1 MGKTRNTGFSNNAI
15 QYNSGSIT
23 FTSGS
28 TTLLNINAT
37 GSVKYGVVSS
47 NTHTITGSM
56 YVTGAF
62 YVTTGSVG
70 IGTVSPSQKFEVV
83 GGEIKA
89 GRVDTGSEGGQ
100 VSFGRASDN
109 NNTWYIDAYGSS
121 TSPQLRFVDVDNS
134 AVRMVLTGSNV
145 GIGTTTPDRK
155 LTVGGTTSAYMN
167 FNATSYRNYVIGS
180 DDVGFILYDNFNS
193 AYRLVVNSSGYIG
206 IGTTSPS
213 SRVTI
218 VRDSP
223 FNTGDQAI
231 RIRATDGDGYNLWM
245 GSSTNGYATIQSYQD
260 NVGGATLLLN
270 PLNGGKVYIGASSIT
285 NAGTVLSVIGTN
297 NSDPL
302 SRFYLNA
309 ASTQTRPAIRIDK
322 YDNTS
327 TTAQVFID
335 FTINQQT
342 SGNGSITANGAS
354 QATFTTW
361 SDRRLKEN
369 ITDLPSQLSNVMS
382 LRPVEFDY
390 KDGSGHQIGFIAQEV
405 QEVYPDIVSE
415 NSEGYLTVSGL
426 SKMESRLIKAIQE
439 LKAENDALK
448 TRIET
453 LENK

>member
-1 MGKTRNTGFSNNAI
+1 
-15 QYNSGSIT
+15 
-23 FTSGS
+23 
-28 TTLLNINAT
+28 
-37 GSVKYGVVSS
+37 
-47 NTHTITGSM
+47 
-56 YVTGAF
+56 
-62 YVTTGSVG
+62 
-70 IGTVSPSQKFEVV
+70 
-83 GGEIKA
+83 
-89 GRVDTGSEGGQ
+89 
-100 VSFGRASDN
+100 
-109 NNTWYIDAYGSS
+109 
-121 TSPQLRFVDVDNS
+121 
-134 AVRMVLTGSNV
+134 MVLTGSNV

-439 LKAENDALK
+439 LKY
-448 TRIET
+448 RQVSS
-453 LENK
+453 